1 MAELTLLE
9 RIQALEEKTVST
21 GKTPVEIEKR
31 SIVVHLNK
39 LLNTDRG
46 SSRIDP
52 DLGMPNMSDF
62 SADAVNVMMEKMT
75 TSIVT
80 LVSRFEKRLSKVKVK
95 MESDKSSALSI
106 YFTLEG
112 TPSRHGNVPVLF
124 KALVK
129 PGVRIVLTQ

>member
-112 TPSRHGNVPVLF
+112 TLSRHGNVPVLF

-129 PGVRIVLTQ
+129 PGGRIVLTQ

>member
-80 LVSRFEKRLSKVKVK
+80 LVSRFEKRLSKVKV
-95 MESDKSSALSI
+95 MRYPFILHWREH
-106 YFTLEG
+106 FHG
-112 TPSRHGNVPVLF
+112 MGMCRFFSRPWLNRAAGLC
-124 KALVK
+124 
-129 PGVRIVLTQ
+129 